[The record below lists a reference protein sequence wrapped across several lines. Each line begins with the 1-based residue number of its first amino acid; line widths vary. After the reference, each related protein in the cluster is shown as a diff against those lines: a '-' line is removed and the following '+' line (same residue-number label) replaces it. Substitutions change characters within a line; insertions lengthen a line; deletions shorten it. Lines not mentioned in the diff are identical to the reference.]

1 MVTLNCIVCDTPTEY
16 EFLDIDDK
24 VTCIDCWEI

>member
-1 MVTLNCIVCDTPTEY
+1 MTTLNCIICDTPSEY

-24 VTCIDCWEI
+24 VTCVDCWEI